1 MNGLGKR
8 CVLLFVSALLVIGL
22 VPVAFAQT
30 TGVYIY
36 SDQVLLHFDPAEIWS
51 VNIVWYNVY
60 ERLLRYNP
68 DSDAFKPELAVS
80 YEKSEDGLEWTFY
93 IREGVEFHTG
103 NMLDAAAVKG
113 CIERTK
119 EMGEGVS
126 YIWDPVEKIE
136 VLDTYTVKFT
146 LSVPVA
152 FDLVVS
158 SLAGALIYDPA
169 YDDKAWYEAGN
180 DSGTGPY
187 AFVSHTDLEEASIE
201 RFDGYWRGWEDGQF
215 DAVVFK
221 QVPEDSTRRLLMETG
236 AADFTN
242 RLANEM
248 HSAIEANDE
257 LEIVR
262 KTGWVGFLFFFNT
275 LKPPLDSLLVR
286 KALAYSVP
294 YDEIVDGALLGLAE
308 QSHGFVMK
316 TLWGHSDE
324 VRAYSFDLAVAR
336 QLLAE
341 AGYPDG
347 GFELLFTYN
356 LGDEKE
362 RRTAELWQSKL
373 AELNIDLDIRA
384 MPWDAQI
391 GMAHDPDPL
400 KRQDVFHMYSWPL
413 SPTPLAVLVDN
424 YGTADP
430 PLLNVS
436 YYSNPMVDALLE
448 RANNIAGIDRDAAIA
463 LVVETQHA
471 VMDDVPIIPIADLK
485 EAVIKRKDVVGDIL
499 SFVNPAYPRCVDWY
513 RLRKQ

>member
-1 MNGLGKR
+1 MRKLRSVPVLMLLG
-8 CVLLFVSALLVIGL
+8 ALLLIGL
-22 VPVAFAQT
+22 APVAFAQN
-30 TGVYIY
+30 TGVYVY
-36 SDQVLLHFDPAEIWS
+36 SDQVLLHFDPAEIFS
-51 VNIVWYNVY
+51 VNIVWFNVY

-68 DSDAFKPELAVS
+68 DTDMFEPELAVS
-80 YEKSEDGLEWTFY
+80 YEKSEDGLEWIFR
-93 IREGVEFHTG
+93 IREGVKFHTG

-119 EMGEGVS
+119 AMGEGVS
-126 YIWDPVEKIE
+126 YIWDPVENIE

-169 YDDKAWYEAGN
+169 YGDKAWYEAGN

-187 AFVSHTDLEEASIE
+187 SFVSNTDLEEASIK
-201 RFDGYWRGWEDGQF
+201 RFDDYWRGWEAGQF
-215 DAVVFK
+215 DGVIFK
-221 QVPEDSTRRLLMETG
+221 QVPDDSTRRLMLETG
-236 AADFTN
+236 GADFTN

-248 HSAIEANDE
+248 LDAIEANPD
-257 LEIVR
+257 LEIVT
-262 KTGWVGFLFFFNT
+262 KTGWVYFNT

-286 KALAYSVP
+286 KALAFTIP
-294 YDEIVDGALLGLAE
+294 YDEIIDGALLGLAE

-324 VRAYSFDLAVAR
+324 VRAYSYNPSVAR
-336 QLLAE
+336 ELLAE
-341 AGYPDG
+341 AGYPGG
-347 GFELLFTYN
+347 GFKLVFTYN

-362 RRTAELWQSKL
+362 RRTGELWKAKL
-373 AELNIDLDIRA
+373 AEFNIDLDIRA

-400 KRQDVFHMYSWPL
+400 KRQDVFHMYAWPL
-413 SPTPLAVLVDN
+413 SPTPLSLLVDN

-436 YYSNPMVDALLE
+436 YYSNPAIDALLR
-448 RANNIAGIDRDAAIA
+448 RANNIAGIDRVGAAAI
-463 LVVETQHA
+463 VVETQHI
-471 VMDDVPIIPIADLK
+471 VIDDVPIIPVADLK
-485 EAVIKRKDVVGDIL
+485 EAVIKQASVVGEVL

-513 RLRKQ
+513 RLRKK

>member
-1 MNGLGKR
+1 MRTPRIGAGL
-8 CVLLFVSALLVIGL
+8 LLLGALLVIAIAPL
-22 VPVAFAQT
+22 AYAQE
-30 TGVYIY
+30 TGVYAY
-36 SDQVLLHFDPAEIWS
+36 SDQVLLHFDPAEIFS
-51 VNIVWYNVY
+51 VNIVWFNVY

-68 DSDAFKPELAVS
+68 DTDSFEPELATS
-80 YEKSEDGLEWTFY
+80 YEKSMDGLEWTFH
-93 IREGVEFHTG
+93 IREGVTFHTG
-103 NMLDAAAVKG
+103 NILDAAAVKG

-119 EMGEGVS
+119 AMGEGVS
-126 YIWDPVEKIE
+126 YIWDPVENIE
-136 VLDTYTVKFT
+136 VIDTYTVKFT

-158 SLAGALIYDPA
+158 SLAGALIYDPT
-169 YDDKAWYEAGN
+169 YDEKAWYEAGN

-187 AFVSHTDLEEASIE
+187 VFVSNTDLEEATIQ

-215 DAVVFK
+215 DAVIFK
-221 QVPEDSTRRLLMETG
+221 QVPDDSTRRLLLETG

-248 HSAIEANDE
+248 LDAIEANPD
-257 LEIVR
+257 LDLVT

-275 LKPPLDSLLVR
+275 LKPPLDDLLVR
-286 KALAYSVP
+286 KALAYTIP
-294 YDEIVDGALLGLAE
+294 YDEIIDGALLGLAE

-324 VRAYSFDLAVAR
+324 VRAYSYDPSAAR
-336 QLLAE
+336 ELLAE

-347 GFELLFTYN
+347 GFKLVFTYN

-362 RRTAELWQSKL
+362 RRAGELWKAKL
-373 AELNIDLDIRA
+373 AEFDIDLDIRA

-413 SPTPLAVLVDN
+413 SPTPLSLLVDN

-436 YYSNPMVDALLE
+436 YYSNPFVDALLN
-448 RANNIAGIDRDAAIA
+448 RANNIAGIDRAGATA
-463 LVVETQHA
+463 LVVETQHI
-471 VMDDVPIIPIADLK
+471 VMDDVPIVPIADLK
-485 EAVIKRKDVVGDIL
+485 EAVIKQASVVGDII
-499 SFVNPAYPRCVDWY
+499 SFVNPAYPRCVDWFS
-513 RLRKQ
+513 LRRE